1 VEAELAN
8 PPEALGVVREI
19 TADRFVVRGAPRQR
33 ATRAAHSGGGLQKE
47 VSGVNRKGWEFG

>member
-1 VEAELAN
+1 
-8 PPEALGVVREI
+8 
-19 TADRFVVRGAPRQR
+19 VRGAPRQR